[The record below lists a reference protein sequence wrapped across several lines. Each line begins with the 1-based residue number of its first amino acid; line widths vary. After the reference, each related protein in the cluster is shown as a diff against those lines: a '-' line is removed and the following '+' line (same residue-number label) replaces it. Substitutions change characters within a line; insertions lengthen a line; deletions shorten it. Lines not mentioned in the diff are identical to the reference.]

1 MVSFGTN
8 GGLTTLNM
16 PFIVCTET
24 FVWKLFNEHK
34 EYLDYKVKIFSGHK
48 IDNTSI
54 FPGAGYLSVVLDMI
68 AETLV
73 KINVVNFWLNV
84 AKWQK

>member
-1 MVSFGTN
+1 M
-8 GGLTTLNM
+8 
-16 PFIVCTET
+16 
-24 FVWKLFNEHK
+24 
-34 EYLDYKVKIFSGHK
+34 KIFSGHK